1 TEKAFQKQPT
11 VFLARKAG
19 GKKKSLR
26 YYKNVGL
33 GFKTPRDAIEGTY
46 IDKKCPFTGNVFIRG
61 RILTGIVIKMKMQRT
76 IVIRRDYLHYVKKYN
91 RFEKRHKNMSVHLS
105 PAFNHQ
111 PTDEAT
117 QTEYKFADDLSLSL
131 LHFLS
136 LKSSQLI
143 TLVAELQHQA
153 DQVELQLSLEKS
165 CVMCV
170 NFLKKSIDELV
181 PIQTKINYG
190 ERQVGYKVGN
200 KVVPVAEMIPEIIV
214 PNLEGCELKPYVS
227 YRAPEVVTNEFKAED
242 LFNAVYYEKIVK
254 DFKEGKLSE
263 NGESLESNEKLTA
276 VQAEIRA
283 RQTGSD
289 IFRVEPKIEL
299 EMPKLRIGM
308 DKSRK

>member
-1 TEKAFQKQPT
+1 MKGFQ
-11 VFLARKAG
+11 
-19 GKKKSLR
+19 
-26 YYKNVGL
+26 
-33 GFKTPRDAIEGTY
+33 
-46 IDKKCPFTGNVFIRG
+46 FIRNFTTSTTDLG
-61 RILTGIVIKMKMQRT
+61 KRNLRKFHLGKFRGTKQFRKDQR
-76 IVIRRDYLHYVKKYN
+76 LG
-91 RFEKRHKNMSVHLS
+91 
-105 PAFNHQ
+105 
-111 PTDEAT
+111 
-117 QTEYKFADDLSLSL
+117 KFPDIPVYD
-131 LHFLS
+131 
-136 LKSSQLI
+136 
-143 TLVAELQHQA
+143 
-153 DQVELQLSLEKS
+153 
-165 CVMCV
+165 
-170 NFLKKSIDELV
+170 
-181 PIQTKINYG
+181 YG